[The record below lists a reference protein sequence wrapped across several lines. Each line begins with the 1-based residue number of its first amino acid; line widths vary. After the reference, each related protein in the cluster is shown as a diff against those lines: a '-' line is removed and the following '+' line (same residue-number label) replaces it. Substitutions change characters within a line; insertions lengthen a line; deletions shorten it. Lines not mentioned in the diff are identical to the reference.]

1 MLFLCRF
8 KRYGLSLSASRRFAV
23 SDTACC
29 SFLTMTSEV
38 QGERRAELARAM
50 LSRSLHSR
58 CISNASQR
66 YVEYQRE
73 TIVSPDYFQ
82 LFFNKI
88 SRRVAVSPFRR
99 AICKIDRRAVP

>member
-1 MLFLCRF
+1 MLFLCSFERF
-8 KRYGLSLSASRRFAV
+8 GLSLSASRRFAF

-58 CISNASQR
+58 CISNALQR
-66 YVEYQRE
+66 YNIRE
-73 TIVSPDYFQ
+73 GVLSAESITIGTV
-82 LFFNKI
+82 
-88 SRRVAVSPFRR
+88 
-99 AICKIDRRAVP
+99 DRIFDV